1 MTVGSPPS
9 QRRSPRACSRRPSLR
24 SSTCAGQLRC
34 WVNQPS
40 DSRVGECVN
49 RVLSYVIYDDCD
61 YHKGASLR
69 ACDGS
74 AVCHIFGCRG
84 EYGCSLSIACC
95 DVLSGARAARSAALL
110 GSPRHTSPGA
120 VSDAFKVSDIGD
132 PEAPTSLQLKCCAA
146 LTSSCGSRASS
157 RPASAYPSAPSSS
170 ASSLTPLFWVL
181 RWLSRPLP
189 AQVRRQGC
197 PPLAVRV
204 GVSQP

>member
-40 DSRVGECVN
+40 DRRVGECVN
-49 RVLSYVIYDDCD
+49 RVLSYNVIYDDCD
-61 YHKGASLR
+61 YQ
-69 ACDGS
+69 
-74 AVCHIFGCRG
+74 GCVLHDMFTLLTLSRMKFP
-84 EYGCSLSIACC
+84 CSF
-95 DVLSGARAARSAALL
+95 SG
-110 GSPRHTSPGA
+110 HTVITSPGA
-120 VSDAFKVSDIGD
+120 VSDATRRSRST
-132 PEAPTSLQLKCCAA
+132 ASLQLKCCAA
-146 LTSSCGSRASS
+146 PTSSCGSRASS

>member
-40 DSRVGECVN
+40 DRRVGECVN
-49 RVLSYVIYDDCD
+49 RVLSYNVIYDDCD
-61 YHKGASLR
+61 DEECVFMSFTL
-69 ACDGS
+69 
-74 AVCHIFGCRG
+74 
-84 EYGCSLSIACC
+84 LT
-95 DVLSGARAARSAALL
+95 SGMNFLPLFS
-110 GSPRHTSPGA
+110 GSPRLPPPA
-120 VSDAFKVSDIGD
+120 VCRTRLGD
-132 PEAPTSLQLKCCAA
+132 PEAPRRFKPKCCAA

>member
-40 DSRVGECVN
+40 DRRVGECVN
-49 RVLSYVIYDDCD
+49 RVLSYNVIYDDCD
-61 YHKGASLR
+61 FKGAS
-69 ACDGS
+69 CMNT
-74 AVCHIFGCRG
+74 F
-84 EYGCSLSIACC
+84 SLLTLFCNEFPC
-95 DVLSGARAARSAALL
+95 L
-110 GSPRHTSPGA
+110 TSPGD
-120 VSDAFKVSDIGD
+120 VSDATRRSRST
-132 PEAPTSLQLKCCAA
+132 ASLQLKCCAA
-146 LTSSCGSRASS
+146 PTSSCGSRASS

-181 RWLSRPLP
+181 RWPSRPLP